1 MLGLIDS
8 VTVKYL
14 RNNKVFAD
22 AFNFFI
28 YNGEQ
33 RVKPECLHDLDMR
46 GLDLLYYEVD
56 GSLKDAK
63 YTKNNTKHGT
73 KDKKGTVAKHAAT
86 SKHMYAVE
94 RTRDVVKA
102 FTAMTD
108 GDTAYVVLAIESQSH
123 IHYAMPVRNMV
134 YDALQYSE
142 QVQKI
147 ASRHRADRKNNNIPE
162 TAAIDADEYLSGFTK
177 EDILIPVV
185 TLVIYFGSREW
196 DGAMS
201 VHEMFRNYDERLLSY
216 VPDYRINL
224 IAPASIDDA
233 DFARFSSNLR
243 EVLSFIKYS
252 SDKQMIDRLLDEDEN
267 FNRLEREA
275 VDVLNACVNAKI
287 VVKEKEEVV
296 DVCKAIQDM
305 IDEATEKAV
314 EKAVEK
320 TVETTTAENIRRFME
335 ATGWTIEQAMDS
347 LKLPE
352 KDRTA
357 VAKLLEAECVH
368 A

>member
-1 MLGLIDS
+1 MGLIDS

-33 RVKPECLHDLDMR
+33 RVKPEDLRELDTR
-46 GLDLLYYEVD
+46 ELDLLHYEVD
-56 GSLKDAK
+56 SSFDGAK
-63 YTKNNTKHGT
+63 HNTKQNT
-73 KDKKGTVAKHAAT
+73 KDKKGKAGKPAA
-86 SKHMYAVE
+86 SKGMYDVE
-94 RTRDVVKA
+94 RTRDVVKS

-108 GDTAYVVLAIESQSH
+108 SDTAYVVLAIEAQSH

-147 ASRHRADRKNNNIPE
+147 ASRHRAARKNNKGADTE
-162 TAAIDADEYLSGFTK
+162 YTDADEYLSGFTK

-201 VHEMFRNYDERLLSY
+201 IHEMFRNCDERLLSY

-287 VVKEKEEVV
+287 AVKEKEEVV

-305 IDEATEKAV
+305 IDEAKEKAV
-314 EKAVEK
+314 EE
-320 TVETTTAENIRRFME
+320 TVETTIAENIRRLIE
-335 ATGWTIEQAMDS
+335 TTGWTIEQAMDS
-347 LKLPE
+347 LMLPE
-352 KDRTA
+352 KDRAA
-357 VAKLLEAECVH
+357 VVKLLEADCVH

>member
-1 MLGLIDS
+1 MGLIDS

-14 RNNKVFAD
+14 KNNKVFAD

-33 RVKPECLHDLDMR
+33 RVKPECLHDLDTR
-46 GLDLLYYEVD
+46 ELDLLYYEVD
-56 GSLKDAK
+56 NSLDGAK
-63 YTKNNTKHGT
+63 HNTKQST
-73 KDKKGTVAKHAAT
+73 KDKKGTAAKSEA
-86 SKHMYAVE
+86 SKSMHAVE
-94 RTRDVVKA
+94 RTRDVVKS

-147 ASRHRADRKNNNIPE
+147 ASRHRADRKNNNIPD

-196 DGAMS
+196 DGALS
-201 VHEMFRNYDERLLSY
+201 VHEMFKDYDKKLISY

-233 DFARFSSNLR
+233 DFARFNSNLR
-243 EVLSFIKYS
+243 EVMSFIKYS
-252 SDKQMIDRLLDEDEN
+252 SDKQRIDRLIVEDKS
-267 FNRLEREA
+267 FSQLEREA
-275 VDVLNACVNAKI
+275 VDVLNVCVNAKI
-287 VVKEKEEVV
+287 EVKEKEEVV

-314 EKAVEK
+314 EKAAE
-320 TVETTTAENIRRFME
+320 ETTADNIRRLIE
-335 ATGWTIEQAMDS
+335 TTGWTIEQAMDNI
-347 LKLPE
+347 KLPE
-352 KDRTA
+352 EGRAA
-357 VAKLLEAECVH
+357 VVKLLEADFVH